1 MSEAARIRS
10 LEQQNAALRESVDI
24 LKEEVLLHKNAF
36 PDAQWLP
43 DDALKMPLKEIS
55 VCRAFLRR
63 RTPTAEYIYNT
74 LYGLHECDIALNSVQ
89 THISKLRKKLHPFG
103 ISIDARRNSHY
114 VMSQVDVEMLRSL
127 SDLSKVRL
135 PK

>member
-24 LKEEVLLHKNAF
+24 LKEEVLLHKNAI

-89 THISKLRKKLHPFG
+89 THISKLRKNYIHLAYQSMLAVILITSCLK
-103 ISIDARRNSHY
+103 S
-114 VMSQVDVEMLRSL
+114 MLRCL
-127 SDLSKVRL
+127 EV
-135 PK
+135 